1 MFFFTFT
8 INANTN
14 VVDSN
19 LEEKKGM
26 ECNPF
31 DRNIKYAGL

>member
-19 LEEKKGM
+19 LEKKGM